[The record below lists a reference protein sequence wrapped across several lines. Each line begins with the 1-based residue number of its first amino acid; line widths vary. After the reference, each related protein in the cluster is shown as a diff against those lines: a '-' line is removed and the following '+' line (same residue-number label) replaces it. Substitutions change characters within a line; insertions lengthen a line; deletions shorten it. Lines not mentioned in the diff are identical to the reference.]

1 MVSHGR
7 DKKDVKSTPQRRK
20 KKKDKNTNNNG
31 DENAD
36 DSAAM
41 RDMDLPDDFS
51 IFGGASSVASS
62 QMGFDDGSFGGDYD
76 EEGGDDDDDG
86 NGGGADV
93 FDRAEDAA
101 QNRAAR
107 LADALS
113 LASTLTSEKR
123 SAKREGGYRV
133 LFKAITQYAA
143 GPSGQEVLESHWE
156 SVREACL
163 SSIQGR
169 GNAKPSEQYA
179 ACRVLE
185 ACSVVLG
192 EDRDDV
198 AEALD
203 GPLKRVVNATGR
215 AAQVRSAALRC
226 LAMVHFVCGTDCLE
240 EGGDCG
246 SVMDL
251 CEKVGNEKYRG
262 EAVSPLLRATAL
274 DCWSLLSTTFHDAH
288 VAAGDGY
295 DVEDDLGCGLR
306 ILPLL
311 ASCLESP
318 EAGLRRSAGECVS
331 LIHECRLNLGLDGD
345 EADNT
350 TERRFRRGSW
360 DGSEWEVLMDEV
372 KQRIAELSVESSH
385 HMSKQAKKQQR
396 ATFRDFMNTIV
407 DDESPEEV
415 VNWRGGKLVLG
426 SWKEIIQ
433 LNFVRHCLQGG
444 FQIQLMY
451 NGTLHGVFGAT
462 FIASGT
468 SLSQLEKRLIM
479 SKTSEASKAAD
490 KAMTKQR
497 RTRTNVKN
505 HFLTADGEDI

>member
-1 MVSHGR
+1 MVNNGR
-7 DKKDVKSTPQRRK
+7 DKKTTPQRRK
-20 KKKDKNTNNNG
+20 NKKKDKNN
-31 DENAD
+31 NAD
-36 DSAAM
+36 DDAAAM
-41 RDMDLPDDFS
+41 KDMDLPDDFS
-51 IFGGASSVASS
+51 IFGGASSMGSS
-62 QMGFDDGSFGGDYD
+62 NMGFDDGGLYDDYNDDGGDGND
-76 EEGGDDDDDG
+76 DDAGGD
-86 NGGGADV
+86 GGAEAI
-93 FDRAEDAA
+93 DRAEDAA
-101 QNRAAR
+101 MNRAAR

-113 LASTLTSEKR
+113 LASTLSSEKR
-123 SAKREGGYRV
+123 STKREGGYRV
-133 LFKAITQYAA
+133 LFKAITQHAA
-143 GPSGQEVLESHWE
+143 GEGGQEVLESHW
-156 SVREACL
+156 SSIWEACL

-198 AEALD
+198 VETIN
-203 GPLKRVVNATGR
+203 GPLTKIVNATGR
-215 AAQVRSAALRC
+215 ATQVRSAALRC
-226 LAMVHFVCGTDCLE
+226 LAMVHFICGTDCLE
-240 EGGDCG
+240 EGEDCG

-251 CEKVGNEKYRG
+251 CEKVGNENYRG
-262 EAVSPLLRATAL
+262 EVVSPLLRATAL
-274 DCWSLLSTTFHDAH
+274 DCWSLLSTTFHDGH
-288 VAAGDGY
+288 IAAGDGF
-295 DVEDDLGCGLR
+295 DDDTGLGRGLQL
-306 ILPLL
+306 LPLL
-311 ASCLESP
+311 ASCLDSS

-331 LIHECRLNLGLDGD
+331 LIHECRLNLGLDGE

-407 DDESPEEV
+407 DDESPEEI
-415 VNWRGGKLVLG
+415 VNWRGGKLTLN

-451 NGTLHGVFGAT
+451 NDTLHGVFGAT
-462 FIASGT
+462 FNASGT
-468 SLSQLEKRLIM
+468 SLSQLEKRLFM